1 MRRALNHLRKAD
13 PILQRVIERV
23 GAYRLTPRRDGTHF
37 DHIARAIVYQ
47 QLSGK
52 AAATIHGRVCALF
65 PNSAID
71 PGLLLAM
78 PDERL
83 RAAGLSRAK
92 ALYLR
97 DLAARS
103 TSGELRV
110 DSLHELSDEEIL
122 AQLVA
127 VKGVGVWTAQMF
139 LMFRLGRLDILP
151 ESDLGI
157 RKGVQM
163 AYSMRTLPTPKK
175 VEELGARWA
184 PYRTIAAWYLWRLLD
199 VEPAPRQQRK
209 RVAAKSQTAKR
220 KVSTRKAATGK
231 AATRTPTK
239 RPARKRPRKA

>member
-13 PILQRVIERV
+13 PVLQRVIERV
-23 GAYRLTPRRDGTHF
+23 GSYRLKPRSEGTHF

-65 PNSAID
+65 PNAAID
-71 PGLLLAM
+71 PALLLTM
-78 PDERL
+78 PDEQL
-83 RAAGLSRAK
+83 RGAGLSRAK
-92 ALYLR
+92 AAYLR

-103 TSGELRV
+103 TSGALRV
-110 DSLHELSDEEIL
+110 DMLHELPDDDIL
-122 AQLVA
+122 SQLVA

-151 ESDLGI
+151 GSDLGI

-163 AYSMRTLPTPKK
+163 AYGMRSLPTPKK

-184 PYRTIAAWYLWRLLD
+184 PYRTVASWYLWRLLD
-199 VEPAPRQQRK
+199 VEPAPRQRRK
-209 RVAAKSQTAKR
+209 SSAASRKTTKR
-220 KVSTRKAATGK
+220 KPAQ
-231 AATRTPTK
+231 RT
-239 RPARKRPRKA
+239 ARKRPRRVTA

>member
-1 MRRALNHLRKAD
+1 MRRALDHLRKTD

-23 GAYRLTPRRDGTHF
+23 GPYRLKPRSEGTHF

-71 PGLLLAM
+71 PALLLAM
-78 PDERL
+78 PDEQL

-92 ALYLR
+92 ALYLH
-97 DLAARS
+97 DLAART
-103 TSGELRV
+103 TSGELQV
-110 DSLHELSDEEIL
+110 DGLHALSDDEIL

-139 LMFRLGRLDILP
+139 LMFRLGRPDILP
-151 ESDLGI
+151 GSDLGI

-163 AYSMRTLPTPKK
+163 AYGMRSLPTPRK

-209 RVAAKSQTAKR
+209 QQAAKRGKAK
-220 KVSTRKAATGK
+220 RKAATRK
-231 AATRTPTK
+231 STTRTT
-239 RPARKRPRKA
+239 RKRPRKA